1 MSKSP
6 TVSVPKVS
14 VLMPVYNNAQYLAA
28 AVESILAQTFAEFE
42 FIIIDDG
49 STDASGKI
57 LEQYAAQDDRIQL
70 IRRANLGIAKTRNQ
84 LLEQASAELVAIMD
98 GDDIALPDRFA
109 RQVDFLQAHPKV
121 VCVGSAIDWIDEGDR
136 YLGHCDMPES
146 DAEIQSLLVGGIS
159 MLHHPCTMARRSALL
174 QVGGYDE
181 TMIASIDLDLW
192 LRLGEVGKLANLPE
206 TLLHYRLHSKSITHK
221 RQQRQA
227 DDAYAACQRAWQRRG
242 IAGTFVRKPAD
253 HLHQHDFLV
262 NCGWLGFKTGQRR
275 LAQRCGLRAIAAQ
288 PFSKAAWN
296 LLACAILQPLPAQSL
311 PDLSP

>member
-1 MSKSP
+1 MSQTP
-6 TVSVPKVS
+6 TVSVV
-14 VLMPVYNNAQYLAA
+14 MPVYNTARYLAA
-28 AVESILAQTFAEFE
+28 AVDSILTQTFTDFE

-57 LEQYAAQDDRIQL
+57 LEKYAAQDDRIQL

-84 LLEQASAELVAIMD
+84 LLELASGELVAIMD

-109 RQVDFLQAHPKV
+109 LQVNFLQAHPDV
-121 VCVGSAIDWIDEGDR
+121 VCVGGAMDWIDEGDR
-136 YLGHCDMPES
+136 YLKHCEMPQS
-146 DAEIQSLLVGGIS
+146 DAAIQTLLVGGIS

-181 TMIASIDLDLW
+181 SMIASIDLDLW
-192 LRLGEVGKLANLPE
+192 LRLGEVGKLANLPD
-206 TLLHYRLHSKSITHK
+206 TLLQYRLHAQSITHK

-242 IAGTFVRKPAD
+242 IAGKFVRKPAD

-262 NCGWLGFKTGQRR
+262 DCGWLGFKTGRR
-275 LAQRCGLRAIAAQ
+275 SLAQRCGVRAIASQ

-296 LLACAILQPLPAQSL
+296 LLACAILQPLPFL
-311 PDLSP
+311 PDLSE